1 MNGTHSEITAT
12 KESCIG
18 WKSWFGR
25 ILCGQ
30 WSKSPFSVV
39 LSLRYLTLNALVDKC
54 ARYIP
59 WGVVETTFYKHVT
72 TSSVRLW
79 VKSRPVNRCQLLE
92 LRERETCQQPKKFGL
107 SSLTCLRAQIRL
119 TERLQIQLF
128 QLNLI
133 KYSPIKM
140 VFAHELFTVN
150 YIS

>member
-1 MNGTHSEITAT
+1 MNGTRSEITAT

-18 WKSWFGR
+18 WKCWFGR

-30 WSKSPFSVV
+30 WRKTPFSLI
-39 LSLRYLTLNALVDKC
+39 LSLHYLTLNALVDKC

-59 WGVVETTFYKHVT
+59 WGVFYKHVT
-72 TSSVRLW
+72 TSLVRLC
-79 VKSRPVNRCQLLE
+79 VKSRPVNRFQLLE
-92 LRERETCQQPKKFGL
+92 SRERETCQQPKKFRL
-107 SSLTCLRAQIRL
+107 SSLRCLRAQRRL

-140 VFAHELFTVN
+140 DFAHELSTVN